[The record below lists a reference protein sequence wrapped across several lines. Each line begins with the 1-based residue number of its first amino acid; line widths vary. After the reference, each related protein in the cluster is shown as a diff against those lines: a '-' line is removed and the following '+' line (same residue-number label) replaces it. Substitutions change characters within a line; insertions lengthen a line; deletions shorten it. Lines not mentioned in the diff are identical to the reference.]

1 LKPVVLLV
9 DDEDTIRLFL
19 EKTLKDEGYEALTA
33 ATGEEALELTRSEL
47 PDLILLDLKLPDI
60 NGIEVLQRV
69 KEEVPEVS
77 VIMLTAFGDIETA
90 VSAIKKGAF
99 DFVSKPVNLEQLLL
113 AVEKGLESQK
123 LNRELFQLRRRLKID
138 MEDGYIPGESIQM
151 KEIYGVVKTVAQ
163 SETTTILIQGES
175 GTGKEMIANMIHRY
189 SPRHDKVFLEIN
201 CASLP
206 EELLESELFGHEK
219 GAFTDAKSAKVGLLE
234 LANKGTLFLDEVG
247 EMSLTIQVKLLRVL
261 ERMTFRKVGGTKDI
275 KVSVRII
282 SATNK
287 NLEEAVRDKSFR
299 EDLYYRLKVI
309 PIFIPPLRERKE
321 DIFVLLKHFL
331 NKFNKQFNKNF
342 VEVEDETFEMIL
354 SYPWPGNI
362 RELKNIVE
370 RIVLLEDDS
379 VLRPAHLP
387 DSIRSGGSDTS
398 RKSVVQQLEVAIGRP
413 YPGDGIEFEELV
425 RDTEMELISKAMKE
439 AGGNQSMA
447 ARLLRLKRDKLRYRL
462 KNFDMGHGE
471 NGND

>member
-1 LKPVVLLV
+1 MLLV

-19 EKTLKDEGYEALTA
+19 EKTLRDEGYEALTA

-123 LNRELFQLRRRLKID
+123 LNRELFQLRRRLKIEMD
-138 MEDGYIPGESIQM
+138 DGHVPGESSQM
-151 KEIYGVVKTVAQ
+151 KEIYDIVRTVAQ
-163 SETTTILIQGES
+163 SETTTVLIQGES
-175 GTGKEMIANMIHRY
+175 GTGKELIANMIHRY
-189 SPRHDKVFLEIN
+189 SPRHDKPFLEIN

-206 EELLESELFGHEK
+206 EELLESELFGHER
-219 GAFTDAKSAKVGLLE
+219 GAFTDAKTQKVGLLE
-234 LANKGTLFLDEVG
+234 LANKGTLFLDEIG

-261 ERMTFRKVGGTKDI
+261 ERMTFRRVGGTKDI
-275 KVSVRII
+275 KVSIRII
-282 SATNK
+282 SATNRD
-287 NLEEAVRDKSFR
+287 LEEAVKEKIFR

-331 NKFNKQFNKNF
+331 SKFNMQFHKNF
-342 VEVEDETFEMIL
+342 VEIDDETFEMIL
-354 SYPWPGNI
+354 AYPWPGNI

-370 RIVLLEDDS
+370 RIVLLEDDT

-387 DSIRSGGSDTS
+387 ESIRSGGSDTP
-398 RKSVVQQLEVAIGRP
+398 RKSVVQQIEVSLGRP
-413 YPGDGIEFEELV
+413 FPDDGIEFEELV
-425 RDTEMELISKAMKE
+425 RETEMELISKAMKE
-439 AGGNQSMA
+439 AAGNQSKA
-447 ARLLRLKRDKLRYRL
+447 SRLLRLNRDKLRYRL
-462 KNFDMGHGE
+462 KNFDMGHG
-471 NGND
+471 GNADE

>member
-138 MEDGYIPGESIQM
+138 MEGYIPGESVQM